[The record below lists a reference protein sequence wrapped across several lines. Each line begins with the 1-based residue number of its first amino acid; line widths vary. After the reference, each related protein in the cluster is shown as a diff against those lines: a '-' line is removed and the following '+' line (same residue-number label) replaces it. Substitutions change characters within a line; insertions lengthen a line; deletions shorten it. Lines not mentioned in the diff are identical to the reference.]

1 MDPIVNSSSTEI
13 TALPSEKGGNSG
25 AENPNKRL
33 KLDDSDVN
41 LSTNKPDV
49 FLIPH
54 SRMRELVTWP
64 LKEAA
69 SVPDVQDL
77 QPSLQAVYE
86 AMWELK
92 SHEIIENEYIMG
104 TLKARL
110 QARQV
115 IPAIKEMTLF
125 PLLLTISTYSDK
137 FLVSLNELLGVT
149 LYV

>member
-1 MDPIVNSSSTEI
+1 METESDRRSSDIATTSIKIVSEIDNS
-13 TALPSEKGGNSG
+13 
-25 AENPNKRL
+25 NKRL
-33 KLDDSDVN
+33 KLNENDTN
-41 LSTNKPDV
+41 LISNKPDV
-49 FLIPH
+49 FRIPH

-92 SHEIIENEYIMG
+92 SHEIIENEYIMDI
-104 TLKARL
+104 LKARL

-115 IPAIKEMTLF
+115 TTPTC
-125 PLLLTISTYSDK
+125 
-137 FLVSLNELLGVT
+137 
-149 LYV
+149 LYVAC

>member
-1 MDPIVNSSSTEI
+1 MDAGSDTSSTDIASNSIEI
-13 TALPSEKGGNSG
+13 VTG
-25 AENPNKRL
+25 ASNANKKLKLNQNNPNPI
-33 KLDDSDVN
+33 S
-41 LSTNKPDV
+41 NKPDV
-49 FLIPH
+49 FRIPH

-92 SHEIIENEYIMG
+92 SHEIIENEYIMEI
-104 TLKARL
+104 LKARL

-115 IPAIKEMTLF
+115 NKPH
-125 PLLLTISTYSDK
+125 
-137 FLVSLNELLGVT
+137 
-149 LYV
+149 

>member
-1 MDPIVNSSSTEI
+1 MESKTDFKSTEKMTSI
-13 TALPSEKGGNSG
+13 VVNDPNADPSK
-25 AENPNKRL
+25 KRL
-33 KLDDSDVN
+33 KPNNSDQDQN
-41 LSTNKPDV
+41 SNKLDV
-49 FLIPH
+49 FRIPH

-64 LKEAA
+64 LTEAA

-92 SHEIIENEYIMG
+92 SHEIIENEYIMD

-115 IPAIKEMTLF
+115 RTVVKN
-125 PLLLTISTYSDK
+125 K
-137 FLVSLNELLGVT
+137 FIII
-149 LYV
+149 

>member
-1 MDPIVNSSSTEI
+1 MENESDRRSADIATTSIKIVSEIDNS
-13 TALPSEKGGNSG
+13 
-25 AENPNKRL
+25 NKRL
-33 KLDDSDVN
+33 KLNENDTN
-41 LSTNKPDV
+41 LISNKPDV
-49 FLIPH
+49 FRIPH

-92 SHEIIENEYIMG
+92 SHEIIENEYIMDI
-104 TLKARL
+104 LKARL

-115 IPAIKEMTLF
+115 NTPTCLH
-125 PLLLTISTYSDK
+125 
-137 FLVSLNELLGVT
+137 VSC
-149 LYV
+149 